1 MKGHRS
7 GPFQGGS
14 SVRVV
19 LFCGDESPYGRAH
32 LLPVLRGTF
41 SVQAVVVPT
50 PACWQRF
57 RARLMGTGVPPPQ
70 RVRGRA
76 ILQSLLRRARAAL
89 VGGGPGQPNLWNTL
103 DATFPKSQVREVCAE
118 RGVPFREI
126 TDVNTPEVLGWM
138 AKQGPDLLLC
148 AAYPQIFGSALL
160 ATVRLGA
167 VNFHPSLLPRCRG
180 ANPIYWAIA
189 SGEKETGVSAHF
201 MTQEVDAGDLV
212 EQIPIPIAE
221 EDDYWSLY
229 RKALREI
236 PHLVEAVEAFFA
248 ESRTRGIPQ
257 DPREATSFREPRQLH
272 RRLMWGSRSA
282 AALVRQVRAGE
293 AFFITQGRWIG
304 VRRAALVP
312 TDPILTNDLQ
322 VPAGTV
328 IAIRDGELVVAVEGG
343 GVAIREAV
351 YRGRTMI
358 GSTLAACLPL
368 QIGEILS

>member
-7 GPFQGGS
+7 GPIQDRPTL
-14 SVRVV
+14 RVV
-19 LFCGDESPYGRAH
+19 IFCGDESPYGRAH
-32 LLPVLRGTF
+32 LLLLLRGDF

-50 PACWQRF
+50 PTCWQHFRERLLGSESHSPRRRRG
-57 RARLMGTGVPPPQ
+57 RARLQALLAP
-70 RVRGRA
+70 VRA
-76 ILQSLLRRARAAL
+76 LLA
-89 VGGGPGQPNLWNTL
+89 GDQGQANPWNTL

-148 AAYPQIFGSALL
+148 AAYPQIFGPALL
-160 ATVRLGA
+160 ATARLGG

-189 SGEKETGVSAHF
+189 SGEKETGISAHF
-201 MTQEVDAGDLV
+201 MTQEVDAGDIV
-212 EQIPIPIAE
+212 AQIPIPLAE

-229 RKALREI
+229 RKALRET

-248 ESRTRGIPQ
+248 AGQTRGIPQ

-272 RRLMWGSRSA
+272 RRLFWGSRSA
-282 AALVRQVRAGE
+282 GALVRQVRAGE
-293 AFFITQGRWIG
+293 AFLVARGQWIA
-304 VRRAALVP
+304 VRQATLVP
-312 TDPILTNDLQ
+312 AASILTNELR

-328 IAIRDGELVVAVEGG
+328 IAVRPGEVVVAAEG
-343 GVAIREAV
+343 ALWPS
-351 YRGRTMI
+351 GRQSI
-358 GSTLAACLPL
+358 AAGRWMGPP
-368 QIGEILS
+368 